1 MTATL
6 PAPQAPR
13 ATDAPLLDAG
23 SLPSFDALERLV
35 RRLHAERGVI
45 AGGLWGSSQALVL
58 AALATRAQGPWL
70 VVCSTEVEA
79 ETFADDLRAFGAEVA
94 SMPAR
99 DPYARRGHAQADLD
113 AVRGRLQVAQRL
125 AGPPQRRPRAIACS
139 VLSLLQPLPDAGEL
153 EREFLSLKV
162 EQGLDVGALL
172 DRLVESGFTRQP
184 LVEGPGE
191 VSLRGDI
198 LDVFP
203 FAADLPLRVEL
214 FDDEIESL
222 RSFDPDTQRSVE
234 TFRQVKL
241 CLARDAGGVEDG
253 DGVLPHTLLAP
264 TTTVV
269 EVEPLRIQDTAEGLR
284 IQSSS
289 HQRALM
295 QWRQAREQHRRLALQ
310 SLPGADVDFDA
321 RTVQAFS
328 GGVREATRR
337 LVATARGVPGAA
349 GVAPAAGGGERPAA
363 RTVVACATPAEQERY
378 RTVLAEVDADAPVEV
393 GLGSVAKGFHLPAA
407 GLVLVNHRELTGV
420 VGSRRQQRARPAHR
434 SRALHSFFEL
444 KPGDLVV
451 HAVHGLARFRGLEL
465 MKRGGGEEEH
475 LELAF
480 ADDVKLF
487 VPACRIDLVQ
497 RYIGSGASA
506 VKLDRIGGQAFR
518 RRREKV
524 ERALRDLAAEMLE
537 VQAKRD
543 VATRDPWPEDDEL
556 VRQVVESF
564 PHTDTEDQARADAE
578 IRADLVR
585 PRPLDRLLCGDVG
598 FGKTELAV
606 RAAFRVVNGGGQVAV
621 LVPTTVLAQ
630 QHLRTFSERLADF
643 PVEIA
648 ALSRHVSPSKAK
660 DTVARLAAG
669 EVDIVIGTHRILSK
683 DVKFQRL
690 GLVVVDEE
698 QRFGVAHKEHF
709 KRLRATVDVLS
720 LSATPIPRTL
730 HMSIAGLRDISALTV
745 PPPGRQDIE
754 TVLTTIQ
761 DEDTVRRALLRE
773 KQRGG
778 QVFVLHNRVQSI
790 EEVARWLQELVPEC
804 SYAIGHGQMG
814 ARELDRVMTSFIR
827 GDVDVLV
834 ATTIVENGID
844 IPSAGTIV
852 IHEADRFGL
861 SELHQLRGRVGR
873 GSHQA
878 YCYLLVDKFK
888 PVRQVARERL
898 QALVEMNQ
906 LGAGF
911 GISMKDLEIRGAGN
925 LLGPEQSGHIAA
937 IGYDMYCRLLKS
949 TVERLRDGATGE
961 LAPVDPAELA
971 AGVEL
976 ELGLRAFLPHDWVDS
991 QETRIE
997 ILRELDEV
1005 HTAEDAARAEEGLRD
1020 RYGRLPPEAA
1030 QLVRTFRL
1038 RAELEALGVR
1048 RLAWRDDTYLLEFDD
1063 RVLLEGTLLRPG
1075 VEFRPLRAGQGLLV
1089 VPADRRDPAA
1099 ALEWIEGL
1107 LSAAARRSTIAGG

>member
-1 MTATL
+1 MTVTL
-6 PAPQAPR
+6 SDPPP
-13 ATDAPLLDAG
+13 PLLEAEKV
-23 SLPSFDALERLV
+23 PSFDAFERLV
-35 RRLHAERGVI
+35 RRLHARRSTV

-58 AALATRAQGPWL
+58 ATLATRAQGPWL
-70 VVCSTEVEA
+70 VVCSNEIEGDLFA
-79 ETFADDLRAFGAEVA
+79 EDLRSFGAEVA
-94 SMPAR
+94 TMPAR
-99 DPYARRGHAQADLD
+99 DPFAKRGAAQVDVE
-113 AVRGRLQVAQRL
+113 AVRLRLQVAQRL
-125 AGPPQRRPRAIACS
+125 SGPPERRPRMIVAS
-139 VLSLLQPLPDAGEL
+139 VLSLLQPLPDAAEL
-153 EREFLSLKV
+153 EREFLGLQAH
-162 EQGLDVGALL
+162 QGLDVNKLL
-172 DRLVESGFTRQP
+172 DRLVESGYTRQP
-184 LVEGPGE
+184 LVESPGE
-191 VSLRGDI
+191 ISLRGDI

-203 FAADLPLRVEL
+203 FASDLPLRIEL

-234 TFRQVKL
+234 TFPQVRI
-241 CLARDAGGVEDG
+241 CLANDAGGVEDG
-253 DGVLPHTLLAP
+253 DGVLPHALLAP
-264 TTTVV
+264 TATFV
-269 EVEPLRIQDTAEGLR
+269 EIEPLRIQDASEGLR

-295 QWRQAREQHRRLALQ
+295 QWRKSLDEHRRLQLQ

-328 GGVREATRR
+328 GGLREASRR
-337 LVATARGVPGAA
+337 LVAAVRGVPGAA
-349 GVAPAAGGGERPAA
+349 GVPPPPGGGGHATAA
-363 RTVVACATPAEQERY
+363 LRAVVACTTPAEQERY
-378 RTVLAEVDADAPVEV
+378 RTVLKEIDAEAEIDVTV
-393 GLGSVAKGFHLPAA
+393 GTLAKGFHLPAA
-407 GLVLVNHRELTGV
+407 GLVVVHHRELAGV
-420 VGSRRQQRARPAHR
+420 VGARNQQRAKPAHK
-434 SRALHSFFEL
+434 SRALQSFFEL
-444 KPGDLVV
+444 KRGDLVV

-465 MKRGGGEEEH
+465 MRRGGGEEEH

-497 RYIGSGASA
+497 RYIGSGAA
-506 VKLDRIGGQAFR
+506 AAKLDKIGGQSFR
-518 RRREKV
+518 RRKEKV
-524 ERALRDLAAEMLE
+524 ERALRDLAADMLE

-543 VATRDPWPEDDEL
+543 MATRDPWTGDDAL
-556 VRQVVESF
+556 VESMVAEF
-564 PHTDTEDQARADAE
+564 PYTDTEDQAKADAE
-578 IRADLVR
+578 IRADLSG

-598 FGKTELAV
+598 FGKTEVAL

-630 QHLRTFSERLADF
+630 QHHRTFAARLADF
-643 PVEIA
+643 PVEVA
-648 ALSRHVSPSKAK
+648 GLSRHVPPGKQKKAIEG
-660 DTVARLAAG
+660 LASGA
-669 EVDIVIGTHRILSK
+669 VDVVVGTHRILSK
-683 DVKFQRL
+683 DVKFKNL
-690 GLVVVDEE
+690 GLVIVDEE
-698 QRFGVAHKEHF
+698 QRFGVTHKEHF
-709 KRLRATVDVLS
+709 KRLRATIDVLS

-730 HMSIAGLRDISALTV
+730 HMSIAGLRDISALTM
-745 PPPGRQDIE
+745 PPPGRQEIE

-761 DEDTVRRALLRE
+761 DENQVRQALLRE

-778 QVFVLHNRVQSI
+778 QVFVLHNRVHSI

-804 SYAIGHGQMG
+804 TYAIGHGQMG
-814 ARELDRVMTSFIR
+814 ARELDRVMTAFIR

-844 IPSAGTIV
+844 IPSAGTIL

-873 GSHQA
+873 GAHKA
-878 YCYLLVDKFK
+878 YCYLLVDKYK
-888 PVRQVARERL
+888 PIRQIARERL

-925 LLGPEQSGHIAA
+925 ILGPEQSGHIAA

-949 TVERLRDGATGE
+949 TVERLRAGGSDA
-961 LAPVDPAELA
+961 APEDAVDPV

-976 ELGLRAFLPHDWVDS
+976 ELGLRAFLPHDWVPS

-997 ILRELDEV
+997 ILRELDDV
-1005 HTAEDAARAEEGLRD
+1005 HTTEEAAQAADSLRD

-1038 RAELEALGVR
+1038 RGTLAALGVR
-1048 RLAWRDDTYLLEFDD
+1048 RLAWREDTYLLEFED
-1063 RVLLEGTLLRPG
+1063 RVQLEGALLRPG

-1089 VPADRRDPAA
+1089 VPRDRRDPES
-1099 ALEWIEGL
+1099 ALDWIEGL
-1107 LSAAARRSTIAGG
+1107 LSGARPQ